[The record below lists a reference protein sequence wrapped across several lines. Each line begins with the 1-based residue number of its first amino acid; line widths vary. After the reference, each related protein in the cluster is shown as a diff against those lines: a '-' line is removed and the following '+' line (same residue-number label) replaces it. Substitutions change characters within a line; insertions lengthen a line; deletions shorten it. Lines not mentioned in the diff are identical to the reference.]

1 MGDSPWDLDEKLLNF
16 FTGKEMRGGFYV
28 EAGAVNG
35 VMQSNTL
42 LLEEKLGWTGLLI
55 EPEPHLYEQ
64 CVVHRPGNMV
74 YNAALVD
81 NDYGMPAVMGS
92 FIPASSPGLNPGGTS
107 GPGEEV
113 WVVSNGREHTKWQ
126 YELALQ
132 GMISY
137 KNSSFN
143 IKAGAELRQVPAA
156 TLAYILKTL
165 KIKKPIDLLS
175 LDVEGLELPALGG
188 LDLNI
193 NRPRHII
200 IETTSCEEKRE
211 KIYNYLV
218 KFNYRFIEQMT
229 PNDAF
234 YIATGGKQK

>member
-1 MGDSPWDLDEKLLNF
+1 VGDSPWDLDEKLLNF
-16 FTGKEMRGGFYV
+16 FTGKEMRGGLYV

-35 VMQSNTL
+35 IWQSNTL
-42 LLEEKLGWTGLLI
+42 LLERNLGWTGLLV
-55 EPEPHLYEQ
+55 EPDHNLYEE
-64 CVVHRPGNMV
+64 CLINRPGNFV

-81 NDYGMPAVMGS
+81 PDYYISHVEGT
-92 FIPASSPGLNPGGTS
+92 FTSSTTN
-107 GPGEEV
+107 
-113 WVVSNGREHTKWQ
+113 

-132 GMISY
+132 GQINY
-137 KNSSFN
+137 KNPDFN
-143 IKAGAELRQVPAA
+143 IKPGAELRHVPAA

-175 LDVEGLELPALGG
+175 LDIEGLEIPALSG

-200 IETTSCEEKRE
+200 IETTTCEEKRE

-234 YIATGGKQK
+234 YIAAEGKQK

>member
-1 MGDSPWDLDEKLLNF
+1 MYGSPFDLTEKLLNY
-16 FTGKEMRGGFYV
+16 FTEKEMRGGFYV
-28 EAGAVNG
+28 EAGATNG

-81 NDYGMPAVMGS
+81 NDYGMPTVMGS
-92 FIPASSPGLNPGGTS
+92 FIPADAPGAQIDGTS
-107 GPGEEV
+107 APGAPVAMEAL
-113 WVVSNGREHTKWQ
+113 SKEHLDWQ
-126 YELALQ
+126 YGLMLQ
-132 GMISY
+132 GIINY
-137 KNSSFN
+137 KNPDFN
-143 IKAGAELRQVPAA
+143 IKSGSELRHVPAA

-175 LDVEGLELPALGG
+175 LDVEGLELLALDG
-188 LDLNI
+188 LDLSI
-193 NRPRHII
+193 NRPKYMI
-200 IETTSCEEKRE
+200 IETGTDEERRE
-211 KIYNYLV
+211 EIYNYLV

-234 YIATGGKQK
+234 YIAAEGKQK